1 MNIENNNNNHERL
14 VLTRVLNGE
23 DGIAAEVAGGVV
35 GPLKPLPVGVEGK
48 GGVGRQGVG

>member
-1 MNIENNNNNHERL
+1 MKIENNNNHERL

-35 GPLKPLPVGVEGK
+35 GPLPVGVEGK